1 MSTMKR
7 IFSILVLL
15 AIIAIAPSSASA
27 KFRWGATAGVN
38 INSLKFKQDIVSIGS
53 TIGYAAGIQGE
64 LMFPGIGFGVDFG
77 IGYDQQGAKVNLGEK
92 LIWSSLGYGNEQVYL
107 HNIHIPIHLKFKYTR
122 LNGIENKI
130 APLVYVGPEFN
141 IQAAHGK
148 CKAFKYSGGD
158 LGITVGVGAELFR
171 KLQVSGA
178 YTWGM
183 TYDLRTKLL
192 DGYSA
197 QSRQWSVRLA
207 YFF

>member
-1 MSTMKR
+1 MKK
-7 IFSILVLL
+7 ILISLL
-15 AIIAIAPSSASA
+15 LFAIGGIISPVANAQ
-27 KFRWGATAGVN
+27 FRWAATANVN
-38 INSLKFKQDIVSIGS
+38 FNNLKFKQDIVSVSGS
-53 TIGYAAGIQGE
+53 VGYGAGILGE

-77 IGYDQQGAKVNLGEK
+77 LGYDQQGAKVNLGQK
-92 LIWSSLGYGNEQVYL
+92 LMWSSEGYGNEQVYL

-130 APLVYVGPEFN
+130 APFVYAGPEFN

-158 LGITVGVGAELFR
+158 LGITVGLGAELLR
-171 KLQVSGA
+171 KFHVSGA

-183 TYDLRTKLL
+183 TYALKTRLL
-192 DGYSA
+192 ENYSA
-197 QSRQWSVRLA
+197 KSRQWSIRLA

>member
-1 MSTMKR
+1 MKR

-64 LMFPGIGFGVDFG
+64 LMFPGIGFGLDFG
-77 IGYDQQGAKVNLGEK
+77 LMYEQQNAKINLGEK
-92 LIWSSLGYGNEQVYL
+92 KIWSSLGLGKETAMM
-107 HNIHIPIHLKFKYTR
+107 HNIHIPLHLRFKYTR
-122 LNGIENKI
+122 LNGFEEKL
-130 APLVYVGPEFN
+130 APLAYFGPEFN
-141 IQAAHGK
+141 IQAAHAGGD
-148 CKAFKYSGGD
+148 AFKYSGGD
-158 LGITVGVGAELFR
+158 LSLAVGVGVEIFR
-171 KLQVSGA
+171 CWQVIGG

-183 TYDLRTKLL
+183 TYALKTKLL
-192 DGYSA
+192 EDFSA
-197 QSRQWSVRLA
+197 KTRGWTLRVA